1 MPPMRVERLSRIEAL
16 LRSKGW
22 MREVRFVY
30 ISPDGVDTIS
40 IDVDEDEDLQMV
52 VVEFI
57 LD

>member
-1 MPPMRVERLSRIEAL
+1 
-16 LRSKGW
+16 

-40 IDVDEDEDLQMV
+40 IDVDEDGDQDHQMV

-57 LD
+57 LDDLRQRGLDNLANYLHRNIN